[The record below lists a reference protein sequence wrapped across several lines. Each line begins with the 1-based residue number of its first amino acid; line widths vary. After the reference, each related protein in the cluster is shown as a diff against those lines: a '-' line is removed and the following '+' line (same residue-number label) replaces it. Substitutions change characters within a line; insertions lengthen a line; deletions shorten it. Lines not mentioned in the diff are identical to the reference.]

1 MFNRYVY
8 ANANPFRYLDPDGRQ
23 GKGWRE
29 KLSDA
34 IASVLGSNDENS
46 DNRQAAEQL
55 GAAAASEVPG
65 QSTFKAMAA
74 NLKDGATD
82 AASDAAQVATTIAV
96 CTIAAA
102 VGLDAESV
110 AMNGA
115 KEGTIRTLD
124 HVVETNGAKE
134 LGESGLGAIPK
145 LVPWVKLAAAGDDL
159 NTFFT
164 CAGQRTTEYARQE
177 TNHR

>member
-1 MFNRYVY
+1 M
-8 ANANPFRYLDPDGRQ
+8 
-23 GKGWRE
+23 
-29 KLSDA
+29 DA
-34 IASVLGSNDENS
+34 PPQTRTSQS
-46 DNRQAAEQL
+46 
-55 GAAAASEVPG
+55 AAAASEVPG

-82 AASDAAQVATTIAV
+82 AASNAAQVATTFAV
-96 CTIAAA
+96 CTFAAA

-177 TNHR
+177 TNRR